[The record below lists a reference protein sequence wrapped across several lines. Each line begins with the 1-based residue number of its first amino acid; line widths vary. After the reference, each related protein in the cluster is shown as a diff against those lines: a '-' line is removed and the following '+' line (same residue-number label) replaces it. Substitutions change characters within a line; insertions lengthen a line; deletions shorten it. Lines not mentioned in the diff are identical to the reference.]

1 MLNFLMTTFNF
12 AGKMSDMKLERRLL
26 RKQQTLDSALGKNIV
41 NFKFDLKINYFAENI
56 KYYQ

>member
-1 MLNFLMTTFNF
+1 
-12 AGKMSDMKLERRLL
+12 MKLERRLL
-26 RKQQTLDSALGKNIV
+26 RKQQTLDSALGKKIV

>member
-1 MLNFLMTTFNF
+1 MTTFNF